1 MGFSGRNPLIRLIS
15 QRGFSKRDNSSMTT
29 VSSVRPQT
37 SPSSRVA
44 APLSQARNAQL
55 TFEQCWPYIEQYA
68 RQYGADPHVMAGI
81 LMQESG
87 FKNFGVHRDGT
98 GHGLI
103 GLDDNGLL
111 PDFERWSGQRV
122 GRGSSA
128 ATIPPEKQIEYLAKT
143 IGEMT
148 QRYGSAFAAARAW
161 HRGPGAMNDSRGQHY
176 ESLIRA
182 HISRLFPGGRTPPG
196 AEVPPTT
203 GSQPPTTGAEPPTTG
218 APPPVQ
224 PGGASPGADY
234 NIQRGDTLWAIASR
248 LKAQGMAGSHWDIIR
263 QIQALNPK
271 ITNPNLIYAGDTIKL
286 PAVTGSSF
294 TPSAPPPVNVSPS
307 PVAPVDDPGNKVG
320 QYNVPYISQ
329 YRPVGAERGYS
340 NGPSNCG
347 PTSMAMLARAFGY
360 GGNMSDAQLINHL
373 GRFGGTTSAGTSV
386 NGIVAMA
393 RAIGKE
399 ATVKG
404 PGPNIEWMKEQ
415 LRAGKLLVANG
426 DYHAMPP
433 HQNEA
438 RTSGHYVTVAGLD
451 ERGNFIVR
459 DPADQAV
466 RTITPQQMAHFISS
480 NPNGGWCISVG

>member
-1 MGFSGRNPLIRLIS
+1 
-15 QRGFSKRDNSSMTT
+15 MTT
-29 VSSVRPQT
+29 VSGVRPT
-37 SPSSRVA
+37 STPRTA
-44 APLSQARNAQL
+44 ASLSQARNAQL
-55 TFEQCWPYIEQYA
+55 SFEQCWPYIEQYA

-87 FKNFGVHRDGT
+87 FKNFQVHRDGT

-122 GRGSSA
+122 GRGSNA

-143 IGEMT
+143 IGQMT
-148 QRYGSAFAAARAW
+148 RQYGSPFAAARAW
-161 HRGPGAMNDSRGQHY
+161 HRGPGAMNDSRGRQY
-176 ESLIRA
+176 EALIRA
-182 HISRLFPGGRTPPG
+182 HISRLFPGGRTPAG
-196 AEVPPTT
+196 ADLPPTA
-203 GSQPPTTGAEPPTTG
+203 GAEPPSSPA
-218 APPPVQ
+218 APSAPSAPSAPGSAA
-224 PGGASPGADY
+224 PGGDY
-234 NIQRGDTLWAIASR
+234 RIQRGDTLWAIAGR
-248 LKAQGMAGSHWDIIR
+248 LKAQGLAGSHWDIIR
-263 QIQALNPK
+263 QIQSLNPK
-271 ITNPNLIYAGDTIKL
+271 ITNPNLIFAGDTLKL

-294 TPSAPPPVNVSPS
+294 TPSAPPPVNVTPA
-307 PVAPVDDPGNKVG
+307 PVSSVDDPGNKVG

-347 PTSMAMLARAFGY
+347 PTSMAMVARAFGY
-360 GGNMSDAQLINHL
+360 GAGMSDAQLINHL

-393 RAIGKE
+393 RAVGKQ

-404 PGPNIEWMKEQ
+404 PGPNVEWMKEQ

-466 RTITPQQMAHFISS
+466 RTITPSQMAHFISS

>member
-1 MGFSGRNPLIRLIS
+1 MTSIS
-15 QRGFSKRDNSSMTT
+15 P
-29 VSSVRPQT
+29 VRQQQV
-37 SPSSRVA
+37 SSRVA
-44 APLSQARNAQL
+44 APLNQARNAQL
-55 TFEQCWPYIEQYA
+55 SFEQCWPYIEQYA

-87 FKNFGVHRDGT
+87 FKNFQVHRDGT

-111 PDFERWSGQRV
+111 PDFERWSGTRV

-128 ATIPPEKQIEYLAKT
+128 ATIPPEKQIEYLAKKL
-143 IGEMT
+143 GEMSR
-148 QRYGSAFAAARAW
+148 QYGSAFAAARAW
-161 HRGPGAMNDSRGQHY
+161 HRGPGAMNDSRGRHY

-182 HISRLFPGGRTPPG
+182 HIARLFPGGRTPPG
-196 AEVPPTT
+196 AEVPPSGPSTP
-203 GSQPPTTGAEPPTTG
+203 SQQPPRTQPA
-218 APPPVQ
+218 APPS
-224 PGGASPGADY
+224 GAVAAGESY
-234 NIQRGDTLWAIASR
+234 HIQRGDTLWAIASR
-248 LKAQGMAGSHWDIIR
+248 LKAQGMKGSHWDIIH

-271 ITNPNLIYAGDTIKL
+271 ITNPNLIYAGDTIRL
-286 PAVTGSSF
+286 PAIGGSHF
-294 TPSAPPPVNVSPS
+294 TPSQKPPVSVQPPPVQQ
-307 PVAPVDDPGNKVG
+307 VDDDKPSVGNYK
-320 QYNVPYISQ
+320 VPYINQ
-329 YRPVGAERGYS
+329 YRPVGAERGYW
-340 NGPSNCG
+340 NGAANCG
-347 PTSMAMLARAFGY
+347 PTSMAMVARAFGY
-360 GGNMSDAQLINHL
+360 GGNMADAQLINHL
-373 GRFGGTTSAGTSV
+373 GKFGGTGSNGTSV

-393 RAIGKE
+393 RAIGKQ

-404 PGPNIEWMKEQ
+404 PGPNVEWMKEQ

-459 DPADQAV
+459 DPADQNV
-466 RTITPQQMAHFISS
+466 RTITPAQMAHFIRS